1 MTTPGDH
8 HRDEHVHRDVQ
19 GGFARAAVFGASD
32 GLVTN
37 LSLILGMAGAHP
49 AAGVV
54 RLAGLAGLV
63 AGAFSM
69 AAGEYVS
76 MRAQTELFERELAL
90 ERKSISDRPEVERRE
105 LVKLYEGRGI
115 DPELARA
122 LAGEMMRTPELALE
136 THAREELGIDP
147 GALGSPNKASLSSFA
162 MFGMGA
168 LLPLLPWLLAGG
180 TGAIVASVILGTLG
194 SLGIGAALAYFTKKT
209 WWRSALRQL
218 LISTVAAGVTFG
230 VGALVG
236 TTVHH

>member
-1 MTTPGDH
+1 
-8 HRDEHVHRDVQ
+8 
-19 GGFARAAVFGASD
+19 
-32 GLVTN
+32 
-37 LSLILGMAGAHP
+37 
-49 AAGVV
+49 
-54 RLAGLAGLV
+54 
-63 AGAFSM
+63 
-69 AAGEYVS
+69 
-76 MRAQTELFERELAL
+76 
-90 ERKSISDRPEVERRE
+90 
-105 LVKLYEGRGI
+105 
-115 DPELARA
+115 
-122 LAGEMMRTPELALE
+122 
-136 THAREELGIDP
+136 
-147 GALGSPNKASLSSFA
+147 